1 MNSIYQ
7 IFHRVEE
14 HLENCNTATLQHRC
28 RQRTYP
34 KAHTRLPPTTDIP
47 TDVITTYPLP

>member
-34 KAHTRLPPTTDIP
+34 KAHTRLPPTTDTP